1 MNRWVK
7 PNCFALLR
15 KEVVCAYKNG
25 WNYLNDPLSAHFN
38 YIDGRITRGQYFM
51 STCCLLWGQFF
62 KFLLLDS
69 YINLWV
75 KFHFQIHKGKFVGH
89 GRLYSLYSFVF
100 CSCFVLVL
108 FFFFFFFL
116 FVFVSYL
123 QNGMFLFYIQYVHLY
138 IFISLHMKEL
148 CGYLHIDARILFYKP
163 GNLNSYAKLSL
174 SNIGFEQIFLWK
186 YFRIR

>member
-1 MNRWVK
+1 MKGWVK

-15 KEVVCAYKNG
+15 KELVYAYKNG

-89 GRLYSLYSFVF
+89 GRLLFIVRFCVVVF
-100 CSCFVLVL
+100 ILIL
-108 FFFFFFFL
+108 FYFFL
-116 FVFVSYL
+116 FLS
-123 QNGMFLFYIQYVHLY
+123 LFTSKMECFCFIYNIHLY
-138 IFISLHMKEL
+138 II
-148 CGYLHIDARILFYKP
+148 FYI
-163 GNLNSYAKLSL
+163 Y
-174 SNIGFEQIFLWK
+174 IYTYIWK
-186 YFRIR
+186 NCVAICL

>member
-89 GRLYSLYSFVF
+89 GRLYSLYGFVF

-108 FFFFFFFL
+108 FFSLFFFFL
-116 FVFVSYL
+116 F
-123 QNGMFLFYIQYVHLY
+123 
-138 IFISLHMKEL
+138 
-148 CGYLHIDARILFYKP
+148 
-163 GNLNSYAKLSL
+163 LSL
-174 SNIGFEQIFLWK
+174 TSKTECFCFIYSMYVYIYLYPYIWK
-186 YFRIR
+186 NCVAICI

>member
-108 FFFFFFFL
+108 FFSLFFFSFCFCL
-116 FVFVSYL
+116 LPPKRNVFVLYTVCTFIYIYIL
-123 QNGMFLFYIQYVHLY
+123 TYERIVWLFAYR
-138 IFISLHMKEL
+138 
-148 CGYLHIDARILFYKP
+148 C
-163 GNLNSYAKLSL
+163 
-174 SNIGFEQIFLWK
+174 
-186 YFRIR
+186 

>member
-1 MNRWVK
+1 MKGWVK

-15 KEVVCAYKNG
+15 KELVYAYKNG

-89 GRLYSLYSFVF
+89 GRLLFIVWF
-100 CSCFVLVL
+100 CVLV
-108 FFFFFFFL
+108 FFFFL
-116 FVFVSYL
+116 I
-123 QNGMFLFYIQYVHLY
+123 LFYFFSFLSLFTSKMECFCFIYNIHLY
-138 IFISLHMKEL
+138 IIFLIYIYLYMKEL
-148 CGYLHIDARILFYKP
+148 CGYLL
-163 GNLNSYAKLSL
+163 
-174 SNIGFEQIFLWK
+174 
-186 YFRIR
+186 IRF

>member
-1 MNRWVK
+1 MKGWVK

-15 KEVVCAYKNG
+15 KELVCAYKNG

-89 GRLYSLYSFVF
+89 GRLLFIVQFCVVVF
-100 CSCFVLVL
+100 L
-108 FFFFFFFL
+108 FYFILFL
-116 FVFVSYL
+116 FVFCL
-123 QNGMFLFYIQYVHLY
+123 FLPPKPNVFCFIYSIHLY
-138 IFISLHMKEL
+138 IVFYIYIYLYMKEL
-148 CGYLHIDARILFYKP
+148 CDYLL
-163 GNLNSYAKLSL
+163 
-174 SNIGFEQIFLWK
+174 
-186 YFRIR
+186 IRY

>member
-1 MNRWVK
+1 MKGWVK

-15 KEVVCAYKNG
+15 KELVYAYKNG

-89 GRLYSLYSFVF
+89 GRLYSLYG
-100 CSCFVLVL
+100 FVLFL
-108 FFFFFFFL
+108 FSFSFL
-116 FVFVSYL
+116 FVFVSFYL
-123 QNGMFLFYIQYVHLY
+123 QNGMFFVLYTVYIYIYLLY
-138 IFISLHMKEL
+138 IYLYMKEL
-148 CGYLHIDARILFYKP
+148 CGYLH
-163 GNLNSYAKLSL
+163 
-174 SNIGFEQIFLWK
+174 
-186 YFRIR
+186 